1 MFSGV
6 LNKEWRVRFLNWSLS
21 GCLIESPARI
31 DVGSVVSVTL
41 NIDGCEFVDQL
52 QVVRCQAIEGSSSVS
67 HVGAQFLWTAAPAP
81 DSRCLRS
88 IVSCLA
94 ADGAAAVGRRELI
107 VTRDRD

>member
-6 LNKEWRVRFLNWSLS
+6 LNKEWRIRFLNCSLS
-21 GCLIESPARI
+21 GCLIESPTRI

-41 NIDGCEFVDQL
+41 IIEGFEFVDQL

-67 HVGAQFLWTAAPAP
+67 HVGAQFLWTTAP

-94 ADGAAAVGRRELI
+94 ADGALAVGRRELF
-107 VTRDRD
+107 VNQERD